1 MHKMVAFGGILIFLP
16 VDIGIMKLGSQ
27 AVGPAGSPGI
37 AKSTG
42 GGCRRL
48 HGSRRDKDRGYR
60 DDDSYDSYNNDS
72 VSDDDHRGRRSSGKS
87 LRDRD
92 PLTDSF

>member
-1 MHKMVAFGGILIFLP
+1 MVAFGGILIFLP

-27 AVGPAGSPGI
+27 AVGPTGSPGI

-42 GGCRRL
+42 GGSRRL
-48 HGSRRDKDRGYR
+48 HGIRRDKDRGYR
-60 DDDSYDSYNNDS
+60 DDDYDSYDNDS
-72 VSDDDHRGRRSSGKS
+72 VSDDDHRRRRSSGKS